1 MINETTY
8 SKTKEL
14 IKKYE
19 IEPTE
24 IFDDFLD
31 RISHK
36 EIEKISYNA
45 RLTKKLFSDL
55 IKTYNTVTFTTEK
68 FENLSSFTK
77 EIEKNESKIYR
88 TDEPE
93 VNQILEGGFK
103 GGYIYKIIGLPC
115 TGKTT
120 LISSVVKIN
129 KNEPKTKILFFS
141 FLNDNI
147 SSDILEYI
155 NESNIKNITIEENIF
170 SFQELLASSYFQN
183 NGENLKQYNIIIFD
197 PFTLILYKGFNM
209 DYSLIFKFDKIIN
222 YLASK
227 YNICFIFSIYA
238 KKTRNNFWYNKDD
251 NNEKSKIILSNYE
264 SYDPLPNLPNTVKI
278 NLFTM
283 KKGRVVKYLMKVT
296 SSSYKQPSNF
306 IEWDLPD

>member
-55 IKTYNTVTFTTEK
+55 LKTYNTVTFTTEK

-103 GGYIYKIIGLPC
+103 GGYIYKIIGDLC
-115 TGKTT
+115 VSDNNGFVVEYY
-120 LISSVVKIN
+120 SV
-129 KNEPKTKILFFS
+129 FFQG
-141 FLNDNI
+141 L
-147 SSDILEYI
+147 YI
-155 NESNIKNITIEENIF
+155 FIRYGNIF
-170 SFQELLASSYFQN
+170 F
-183 NGENLKQYNIIIFD
+183 
-197 PFTLILYKGFNM
+197 
-209 DYSLIFKFDKIIN
+209 
-222 YLASK
+222 
-227 YNICFIFSIYA
+227 
-238 KKTRNNFWYNKDD
+238 
-251 NNEKSKIILSNYE
+251 
-264 SYDPLPNLPNTVKI
+264 
-278 NLFTM
+278 
-283 KKGRVVKYLMKVT
+283 
-296 SSSYKQPSNF
+296 
-306 IEWDLPD
+306 